1 MKRKALAYSSCY
13 DHAIRC
19 PVHKTYECASLTAND
34 CRCIGGAEVQQNLL
48 VRLQNLSQLEALLA
62 HVLALLPSSP
72 CLQVIAG
79 PHTAAQ
85 AQTKT
90 QVRTRVGEVYSMCEF
105 LVFSQCS
112 FPMLGFM
119 P

>member
-1 MKRKALAYSSCY
+1 MI
-13 DHAIRC
+13 HAIYS
-19 PVHKTYECASLTAND
+19 PVYKVYECADLTANG

-62 HVLALLPSSP
+62 HVLAQLPTSP
-72 CLQVIAG
+72 CLHLIAG
-79 PHTAAQ
+79 PHTAPQ
-85 AQTKT
+85 PQTKS
-90 QVRTRVGEVYSMCEF
+90 QVRTCMGKVYSMHDL

-112 FPMLGFM
+112 FPMLGFT

>member
-1 MKRKALAYSSCY
+1 MTLVICGAVY
-13 DHAIRC
+13 
-19 PVHKTYECASLTAND
+19 KTYTCADLTANG

-72 CLQVIAG
+72 CLHVIAG

-85 AQTKT
+85 AQTKS
-90 QVRTRVGEVYSMCEF
+90 QVRTCVGKVYSMHHL

-112 FPMLGFM
+112 FPMLGFT